1 MKKGLTMGLSA
12 AVLLA
17 LAGCSSVAHIE
28 KDPAANLGSY
38 RTFSWV
44 ETRDTAAAEGARKVI
59 TLNEQTIRAA
69 VDQELKEVGWKEA
82 KSKPDVLISY
92 DVLVENTV
100 KESVRPVYSRSGM
113 RYYFNPL
120 SRRWVGF
127 YNPGQFLGYDRDEYG
142 TKEGTVTIT
151 MVDAATD
158 KVIWQGWT
166 VEEVNNKNLTAKE
179 LQNSIRAI
187 FRKFD
192 VARN

>member
-1 MKKGLTMGLSA
+1 MKKGLTMGISA

-28 KDPAANLGSY
+28 KDPAADLGRY

-44 ETRDTAAAEGARKVI
+44 ETSDTAAVEGARKVI
-59 TLNEQTIRAA
+59 TLNERTIRAA
-69 VDQELKEVGWKEA
+69 VDQELKEEGWKEA
-82 KSKPDVLISY
+82 KSKPDVLLSY

-100 KESVRPVYSRSGM
+100 KESTRPIYSRSGM

-120 SRRWVGF
+120 TRRWVGF

-142 TKEGTVTIT
+142 TREGTVTIT
-151 MVDAATD
+151 MVDAETD

-166 VEEVNNKNLTAKE
+166 VEEVNSKNLTSRE